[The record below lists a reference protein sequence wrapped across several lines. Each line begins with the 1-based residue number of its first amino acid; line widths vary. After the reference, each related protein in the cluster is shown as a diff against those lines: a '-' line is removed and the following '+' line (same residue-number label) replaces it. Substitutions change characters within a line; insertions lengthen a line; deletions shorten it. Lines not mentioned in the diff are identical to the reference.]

1 MGTPAP
7 MWSGVDP
14 VTGNWF
20 PAIVLLGL
28 VAVGAIWDVHR
39 RRIPNRLMLILA
51 AVGLGVSL
59 WLRPL
64 PLALLLSLS
73 GLLAGGVVWLTPYL
87 FRMVGAADLKLAAAV
102 GIWLGPLA
110 VLRVSFHAA
119 LIGGGMALLWLV
131 WSRGA
136 LGSWV
141 FVSTLPRALRVGG
154 GDVRPPSMSPGTLPF
169 AVALLIGVGLELL
182 GVSLVG
188 GIR

>member
-1 MGTPAP
+1 M
-7 MWSGVDP
+7 SG
-14 VTGNWF
+14 NLF
-20 PAIVLLGL
+20 PAIVLLAL

-39 RRIPNRLMLILA
+39 RRIPNRRMLILA
-51 AVGLGVSL
+51 AVGLCVSL

-87 FRMVGAADLKLAAAV
+87 FRMVGAADLKLAAAI
-102 GIWLGPLA
+102 GIWLGPLG
-110 VLRVSFHAA
+110 VLRVSFDAA

-141 FVSTLPRALRVGG
+141 FVTTLPRALRVGG
-154 GDVRPPSMSPGTLPF
+154 GNDRPPSAAPGTLPF
-169 AVALLIGVGLELL
+169 AIAMLIGVGLELL

-188 GIR
+188 GAW

>member
-1 MGTPAP
+1 
-7 MWSGVDP
+7 
-14 VTGNWF
+14 
-20 PAIVLLGL
+20 
-28 VAVGAIWDVHR
+28 
-39 RRIPNRLMLILA
+39 MLILA

-73 GLLAGGVVWLTPYL
+73 GFLVGGVVWLTPYL

-154 GDVRPPSMSPGTLPF
+154 GNVRPPSMSPGTLPF

-188 GIR
+188 GVR

>member
-1 MGTPAP
+1 MF
-7 MWSGVDP
+7 SGVDP
-14 VTGNWF
+14 VPGNWF

-28 VAVGAIWDVHR
+28 VAVGAVWDVHR
-39 RRIPNRLMLILA
+39 RRIPNRLMVSLG
-51 AVGLGVSL
+51 AVGLCASL

-64 PLALLLSLS
+64 PLALLLSFS
-73 GLLAGGVVWLTPYL
+73 GLLAGGVMWLAPYL

-110 VLRVSFHAA
+110 VVRVSFHAA

-141 FVSTLPRALRVGG
+141 FVTTLPRTLRVGG
-154 GDVRPPSMSPGTLPF
+154 GDVRPPTMTQGTLPF

-188 GIR
+188 GVR